1 MVKTLEFKDGA
12 LHLLDQR
19 LLPGQVTY
27 AVARTSS
34 ETAAA
39 IRAMAVRGAPAIGCA
54 AAYGA
59 ALAAKEAVAASD
71 PDATFE
77 QAVRELRE
85 ARPTAVNLRWAL
97 ERLSAKRTDLLRQ
110 GATHDAIAQ
119 ALLQEADAVTQ
130 EDLEACRAIGRFG
143 KDLVPEGRGILT
155 HCNAGGLATA
165 GSISTAGAI
174 SAAGAIG
181 RFGQELVPD
190 GRGILTHCNAGGLA
204 TAGYGTALGVV
215 RAALAAGKSCAVYA
229 DETRPWLQGAR
240 LTAWELLQD
249 GIPVTLLPDVAAASL
264 LASGKIG
271 CVVVGAD
278 RIARNGDTANKVG
291 TYPLALAAQ
300 AASVPFFVAA
310 PISTVDL
317 RARDARDIPI
327 EERSADEVTHLAG
340 TRIAAEG
347 ASVFNPAFDVTPARL
362 IAAIVTERGVAR
374 PPYEEALSRLVLESG
389 RAP

>member
-1 MVKTLEFKDGA
+1 MKNLEFKDGA

-143 KDLVPEGRGILT
+143 KDLVPE
-155 HCNAGGLATA
+155 
-165 GSISTAGAI
+165 
-174 SAAGAIG
+174 
-181 RFGQELVPD
+181 